1 MKKEIIFIIEEDID
15 GGFTA
20 KALGESI
27 FTEGNSFEELKKNIK
42 DALKCHFDNEEEI
55 PKVIRLHKVEEE
67 VFAYA

>member
-1 MKKEIIFIIEEDID
+1 MKEIIFLIENDID

-27 FTEGNSFEELKKNIK
+27 FTEGDTLDELKDNIK
-42 DALKCHFDNEEEI
+42 DAIKCHFDNEEKI

-67 VFAYA
+67 VFSYA

>member
-1 MKKEIIFIIEEDID
+1 MKEIIFLIENDIG

-27 FTEGNSFEELKKNIK
+27 FTEGDTLEKLKENIK
-42 DALKCHFDNEEEI
+42 DAIKCHFDNEEEI

-67 VFAYA
+67 VFSYA